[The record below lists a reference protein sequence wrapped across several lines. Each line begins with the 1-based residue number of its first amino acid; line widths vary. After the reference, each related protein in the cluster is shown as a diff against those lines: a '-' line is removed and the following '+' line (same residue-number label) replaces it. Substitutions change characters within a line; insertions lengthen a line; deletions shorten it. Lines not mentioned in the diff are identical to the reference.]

1 MLMGPATPNTDYE
14 IIIDDKLY
22 PWTKPTIT
30 AAEIRELAGLPPG
43 SEVMKVDLV
52 DGTQEPLSD
61 SEVHEL
67 PRLEPGKGIVKRVAF
82 RRA

>member
-1 MLMGPATPNTDYE
+1 MESATPDTEYE
-14 IIIDDKLY
+14 VIIEDKLY

-30 AAEIRELAGLPPG
+30 SGEIRELAGIPPG
-43 SEVMKVDLV
+43 SDVMKVDLV
-52 DGTQEPLSD
+52 GGTQEPLAD